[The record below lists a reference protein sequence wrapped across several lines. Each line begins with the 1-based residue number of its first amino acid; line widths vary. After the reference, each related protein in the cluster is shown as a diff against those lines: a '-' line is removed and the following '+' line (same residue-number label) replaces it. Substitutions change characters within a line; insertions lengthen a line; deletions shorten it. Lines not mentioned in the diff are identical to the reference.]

1 MFDVKAFLDSLPIMG
16 EGMLGIFGVCLIIIG
31 CVYLIAAI
39 NPKDKNKKTEIKI
52 LCLSDC

>member
-1 MFDVKAFLDSLPIMG
+1 MFNVEGFIDSLPIMA

-39 NPKDKNKKTEIKI
+39 KPKGKDKDKDKE
-52 LCLSDC
+52 S

>member
-1 MFDVKAFLDSLPIMG
+1 MFNVKAFLDSLPIMG

-39 NPKDKNKKTEIKI
+39 KPKDKNKK
-52 LCLSDC
+52 D